1 MSYDLHFT
9 LDSGFVETREPH
21 VLRGGTYVIGP
32 TKDAW
37 LNITYNYS
45 KIFDRVF
52 GERGIRSLYGK
63 NAGYLVHLLD
73 EAIPLLNPNTR
84 TENYWDP
91 TEGNARAALCDL
103 RELCKLVPPDSVL
116 VGD

>member
-1 MSYDLHFT
+1 MSYDLHFIGP
-9 LDSGFVETREPH
+9 DGFIKTSEAH
-21 VLRGGTYVIGP
+21 ALRGGTYEAGP
-32 TKDAW
+32 TRDAW

-45 KIFDRVF
+45 KFFERVF
-52 GERGIRSLYGK
+52 GDQGIRSLYGK

-84 TENYWDP
+84 TENYWDQ

-103 RELCKLVPPDSVL
+103 RELCKLVPPDSIL
-116 VGD
+116 IGD